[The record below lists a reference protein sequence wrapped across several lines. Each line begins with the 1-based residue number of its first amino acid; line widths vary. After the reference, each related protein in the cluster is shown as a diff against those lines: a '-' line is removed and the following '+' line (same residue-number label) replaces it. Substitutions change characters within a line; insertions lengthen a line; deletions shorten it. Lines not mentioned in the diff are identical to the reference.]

1 MFSSCAVPNVVL
13 ERERI
18 SFHFALSMR
27 SVKVLRQRSQRNE
40 DSSVE
45 NGTAC
50 CGHAVRV
57 VYFRLVV
64 LQVMMQGREK
74 IEGKFRLAVASFFP
88 VLMVLW
94 RPKRV
99 REIPSCRRVL
109 R

>member
-13 ERERI
+13 ERERM

-27 SVKVLRQRSQRNE
+27 SVKVLRQRNE

-99 REIPSCRRVL
+99 REIPPCRRVL

>member
-1 MFSSCAVPNVVL
+1 MFSRCAVPNVVL
-13 ERERI
+13 ERERM
-18 SFHFALSMR
+18 SFRFALSIR
-27 SVKVLRQRSQRNE
+27 SVKVVRHRNE

-57 VYFRLVV
+57 VYFELVV

-74 IEGKFRLAVASFFP
+74 IDGKFRLAVASFFP

-99 REIPSCRRVL
+99 REIQSCRRVL